1 LLDSLLQ
8 EISVLIN
15 AKMSVVSN
23 LYNQLADVTSRTRSG
38 RGRTPAISGRSTSQE
53 RGNVAGVLGG
63 RSGESPSNFLTENV
77 TRGRQGRVLSQP
89 DPRLV
94 EEVRQDERLR
104 GGPSAPRNSLD
115 LSVVILDESIDNINE
130 TSGENLN
137 AEFVFEE
144 NSLNEV
150 RGPRYR
156 RREVNLIREEVFG
169 ADQGVPPV
177 NPSLRVVQNVHNND
191 SEIEEE
197 VALSIV
203 ETTIDLT
210 DSPPRI
216 FPPVLSLL
224 PSEAPTRPPR
234 SMYPSEV
241 TVCPPRIFP
250 RLRLLPS
257 EVSPPPHP
265 HIVPQDLPTMLP
277 DRRLRPTQHL
287 TPQRSSSRTFFTSRS
302 SRIESPNTPPRPPRL
317 LLSPQPPRP
326 RSLSHQQANVDSPR
340 LTQLNSPPPSMKCPV
355 CLEPFQS
362 IRSRGSN
369 LVSTTCGHVFCGKCL
384 PACVRI
390 NGNCPTCRKTIGYE
404 DFHPLYLF

>member
-1 LLDSLLQ
+1 
-8 EISVLIN
+8 
-15 AKMSVVSN
+15 M
-23 LYNQLADVTSRTRSG
+23 TG
-38 RGRTPAISGRSTSQE
+38 GSTSQV
-53 RGNVAGVLGG
+53 RGHVIGTLSGRRGG
-63 RSGESPSNFLTENV
+63 NLQVPTINR

-89 DPRLV
+89 DHRLV
-94 EEVRQDERLR
+94 EEVRQEERSR

-234 SMYPSEV
+234 SLYPREV
-241 TVCPPRIFP
+241 TVSPPRIFP
-250 RLRLLPS
+250 RVRLLSS
-257 EVSPPPHP
+257 EVSPSPPPHP
-265 HIVPQDLPTMLP
+265 HIAPQDLPTMLP
-277 DRRLRPTQHL
+277 DRRLRPTHL
-287 TPQRSSSRTFFTSRS
+287 TPQRSRSRTFFTSRS

-326 RSLSHQQANVDSPR
+326 RPLSHQQANVDSPR

-390 NGNCPTCRKTIGYE
+390 NGNCPTCRKKIGYE